1 MSREPI
7 VIVGAGQSA
16 AVAAQTLREFAHRGR
31 IVMLGQEA
39 HRPYERP
46 PLSKAVLSAEVEPRL
61 DVLPESVLSHIDV
74 ELLPNVEVVALD
86 PERQE
91 VRARDG
97 RVFAYGTCLLATGG
111 EAMTM
116 AGLPRGTPRVHYIRT
131 LDDARRFRAAL
142 GERPRIAII
151 GGGFLGLELAHSA
164 LAAGASSVALL
175 ARTPPLLERFLPS
188 EASAWLASALARE
201 GVRLVLD
208 DSLVHAR
215 AAENGCM
222 ELVTAAGLRLE
233 ADQIVVA
240 IGLVP
245 NDQLARD
252 AGLGIADGG
261 GVLVDA
267 ECRTTDPFVF
277 AVGDCASQLRR
288 GQPRPTRVESW
299 QNANEQARAAAA
311 AILGLRPPPPVVPWF
326 WTDQGRHN
334 LQVLGAPASD
344 LQYLRCG
351 DPLHDKALW
360 IGHRDGVPIHGV
372 ALNCGAELRAIRPLF
387 DRAQPVDVSDL
398 SHEIVNLRAWARQA
412 LQRLPV
418 AA

>member
-1 MSREPI
+1 MSPAPI
-7 VIVGAGQSA
+7 LIVGAGQSA
-16 AVAAQTLREFAHRGR
+16 AVAARTLRELGHQGR
-31 IVMLGQEA
+31 IVMLGREP

-46 PLSKAVLSAEVEPRL
+46 PLSKAVLAAAVEPRL
-61 DVLPESVLSHIDV
+61 DVLPEDAWSRIDV
-74 ELLPNVEVVALD
+74 ELHSSVEAVALD
-86 PERQE
+86 PERRE
-91 VRARDG
+91 VRTRDG
-97 RVFAYGTCLLATGG
+97 RVFVYGRCLLATGG
-111 EAMTM
+111 EALTMTC
-116 AGLPRGTPRVHYIRT
+116 LPRGTSRVHYIRT
-131 LDDARRFRAAL
+131 IDDARRFRTVL
-142 GERPRIAII
+142 GDRPRVAIV

-164 LAAGASSVALL
+164 LAAGASSVTLL
-175 ARTPPLLERFLPS
+175 ARTSPLLERFLPG
-188 EASAWLASALARE
+188 EASVWLARTLVRE

-208 DSLVHAR
+208 DSLVHAQVV
-215 AAENGCM
+215 EPGCM

-233 ADQIVVA
+233 ADEIVVA

-245 NDQLARD
+245 DDRLARD

-267 ECRTTDPFVF
+267 ECRTTNPLVF

-288 GQPRPTRVESW
+288 GQSQPMRVESW
-299 QNANEQARAAAA
+299 QNANEQARTAAAA
-311 AILGLRPPPPVVPWF
+311 LLGLRPPPAAVPWF

-334 LQVLGAPASD
+334 LQVLGTPASD

-360 IGHRDGVPIHGV
+360 IGHRDGVPIHGA

-387 DRAQPVDVSDL
+387 DRAQPVNLSDI
-398 SHEIVNLRAWARQA
+398 SHEIVDLRAWARRA